1 MFNVII
7 KKGNQVIQK
16 IIDAKKVIFALG
28 NPIYLQE
35 NLGVTQV
42 YAYDILSPP
51 KMFFIGTKHMVLVE
65 ALLPK
70 YADIQRISD
79 IMRNAIL

>member
-28 NPIYLQE
+28 NPIYFQE

-42 YAYDILSPP
+42 YAYDILSP
-51 KMFFIGTKHMVLVE
+51 KMFSIGTKHMVLVE

>member
-16 IIDAKKVIFALG
+16 VIDAKKVIFALG
-28 NPIYLQE
+28 NPIYFQE

-42 YAYDILSPP
+42 YAYDILSSQNVFYWD
-51 KMFFIGTKHMVLVE
+51 KTHGFSGSLASKVRRYTESI
-65 ALLPK
+65 
-70 YADIQRISD
+70 
-79 IMRNAIL
+79 